1 MERKILAGLMGLISL
16 SGVFANPWD
25 VLKEPVNLIG
35 TFSPVLSWLLL
46 LVAGVL
52 MIISILAHNK
62 RKSHTTLWVG
72 VAFNLFFVKSLLVVL
87 DLYVSS
93 GNFFNYAIQSLF
105 DLAILAS
112 LFIAIFKRQ

>member
-1 MERKILAGLMGLISL
+1 MERKILAGLIGLVSL
-16 SGVFANPWD
+16 SGVFAAPWD
-25 VLKEPVNLIG
+25 ILKEPVSLIG

-46 LVAGVL
+46 IVAGAL
-52 MIISILAHNK
+52 MIISVLAHNK
-62 RKSHTTLWVG
+62 RKSHTTLWIG
-72 VAFNLFFVKSLLVVL
+72 IAFNLFFVKSILVVL

-112 LFIAIFKRQ
+112 LFIAIFRK